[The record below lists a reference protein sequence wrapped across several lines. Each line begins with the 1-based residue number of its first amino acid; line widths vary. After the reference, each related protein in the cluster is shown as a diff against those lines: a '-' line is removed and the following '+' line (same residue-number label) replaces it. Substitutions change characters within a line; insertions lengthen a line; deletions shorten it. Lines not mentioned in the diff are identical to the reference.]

1 MKHVLKATVLAL
13 SAWAMVSP
21 ASAAEPFRIAH
32 VTGFSGPLAVYAKQ
46 LSVGMEMGFEYITK
60 GTMEVEGRKIE
71 IIDKDAQGD
80 PARARA
86 LVEEDY
92 AEDDADM
99 VVGGRKS
106 VE

>member
-32 VTGFSGPLAVYAKQ
+32 VTGFSGPLAAYAKQ

-86 LVEEDY
+86 LVEADY
-92 AEDDADM
+92 AEADAEM
-99 VVGGRKS
+99 VELGRA
-106 VE
+106 